1 VTDANLVLGYLSEDA
16 ALGGAVELDRG
27 AAEAAVKRLADDLGL
42 EVRAC
47 AEGIRRVA
55 AAEMLRALR
64 VVTVQRGVDPRRY
77 ALMAFGGAGGLHAA
91 HIADELGIDTILCP
105 RASGVLAALGLVV
118 SPRRRDVQRSVLLS
132 GDDLTAEAIAETVA
146 ELGELARQAMREPE
160 AELQATFELRYYG
173 QSFEL
178 PIATDPDATPER
190 LREAFEGLHEER
202 YGYRD
207 EEQALELVTI
217 RVTATARG
225 VEVELAGDANLPEPE
240 RGTRRAALDGEEIE
254 LEVLRG
260 IPAPDARM
268 SGPAVV
274 ELPESTLLIPPG
286 WNGAVDE
293 TGTIKLTR
301 GEPA

>member
-1 VTDANLVLGYLSEDA
+1 MALLSRSLQGRVRSGAVLGEI
-16 ALGGAVELDRG
+16 
-27 AAEAAVKRLADDLGL
+27 DLGD
-42 EVRAC
+42 
-47 AEGIRRVA
+47 RVA
-55 AAEMLRALR
+55 R
-64 VVTVQRGVDPRRY
+64 
-77 ALMAFGGAGGLHAA
+77 
-91 HIADELGIDTILCP
+91 IDACHD
-105 RASGVLAALGLVV
+105 GWK
-118 SPRRRDVQRSVLLS
+118 
-132 GDDLTAEAIAETVA
+132 
-146 ELGELARQAMREPE
+146 
-160 AELQATFELRYYG
+160 
-173 QSFEL
+173 
-178 PIATDPDATPER
+178 

-217 RVTATARG
+217 RVTATARA
-225 VEVELAGDANLPEPE
+225 VEVELAGDADLPEPE
-240 RGTRRAALDGEEIE
+240 RGTRRATLDGEEIE